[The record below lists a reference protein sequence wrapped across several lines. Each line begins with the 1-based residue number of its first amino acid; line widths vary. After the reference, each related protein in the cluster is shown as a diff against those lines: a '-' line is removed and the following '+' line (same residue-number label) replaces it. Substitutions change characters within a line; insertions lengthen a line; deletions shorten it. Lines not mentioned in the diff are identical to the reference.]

1 MTTYGKMNLK
11 ILRENL
17 PPPQENYQSM
27 YNKEQRLTER
37 KSTRTIAYI

>member
-11 ILRENL
+11 LLRENL
-17 PPPQENYQSM
+17 PPPQENYQAM

-37 KSTRTIAYI
+37 KSARTITNI